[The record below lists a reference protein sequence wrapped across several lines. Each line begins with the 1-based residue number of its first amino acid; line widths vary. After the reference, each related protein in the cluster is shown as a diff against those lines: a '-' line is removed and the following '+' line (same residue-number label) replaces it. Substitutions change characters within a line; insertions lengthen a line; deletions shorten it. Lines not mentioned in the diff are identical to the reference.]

1 MRRRNETPLSSVF
14 SIDSV
19 IGVYYVP
26 IKTVGPPAEAY
37 DFYQL
42 IYIDGGEYAFSLG
55 EESYS
60 LQNGQLIL
68 CPPDCCRE
76 KGVPDRAQV
85 GIISF
90 RCASPAIRDLV
101 GRVFSPTEKQ
111 RVLLSELL
119 SDGRR
124 IFRTLESRGDLF
136 GQGLAPGISSVE
148 LSLFKNKLELLLIS
162 LCYREEEKGEVL
174 LPKNRANYREY
185 LYERLCSYLGEHLSS
200 TLTVEEIADYMG
212 LSKSSLKRLCYEK
225 TGGGVMQLFL
235 SMKTEE
241 AKRLL
246 RDTDLNVGEIAER
259 LSFSGVHYFS
269 RFFKKQTGLSPLA
282 YARSGIKL

>member
-1 MRRRNETPLSSVF
+1 MRKRNETRLQSVLSV
-14 SIDSV
+14 DSV
-19 IGVYYVP
+19 IGVYYAS
-26 IKTVGPPAEAY
+26 IKAVGPPAEAY

-55 EESYS
+55 EERYS

-68 CPPDCCRE
+68 CPPERCRE
-76 KGVPDRAQV
+76 RGEPNRAQV

-90 RCASPAIRDLV
+90 RCTSPAIGELS
-101 GRVFSPTEKQ
+101 GRVFTPNEKQ
-111 RVLLSELL
+111 RAVLSELF
-119 SDGRR
+119 SEGRR
-124 IFRTLESRGDLF
+124 IFRAIESKGEVF
-136 GQGLAPGISSVE
+136 GQWPAPDISPVE
-148 LSLFKNKLELLLIS
+148 LSLFKSKLELLLTS
-162 LCYREEEKGEVL
+162 LFHRAEEASEAL
-174 LPKNRANYREY
+174 LPNNRENYREY
-185 LYERLCSYLGEHLSS
+185 LYERLCSYLAERLSS
-200 TLTVEEIADYMG
+200 TLSVEEIAAYMG

-225 TGGGVMQLFL
+225 TGGGVMHLFL
-235 SMKTEE
+235 SMKIEE

-246 RDTDLNVGEIAER
+246 RDTDLNVTEIAER

>member
-1 MRRRNETPLSSVF
+1 MRRRNETPLQSVL
-14 SIDSV
+14 SVDSV
-19 IGVYYVP
+19 IGVYYAS
-26 IKTVGPPAEAY
+26 IKTVGPPAEPY

-42 IYIDGGEYAFSLG
+42 IYIDGGEYAFSFG
-55 EESYS
+55 EERYS

-68 CPPDCCRE
+68 CPPNRCRE
-76 KGVPDRAQV
+76 NGESNRAQV

-90 RCASPAIRDLV
+90 RCASSALGDLA
-101 GRVFSPTEKQ
+101 GYVFTPTEKQ
-111 RVLLSELL
+111 RAVLSELF
-119 SDGRR
+119 SEGRH
-124 IFRTLESRGDLF
+124 IFRTIENKGEIF
-136 GQGLAPGISSVE
+136 GQWPAPDISSVE
-148 LSLFKNKLELLLIS
+148 LSLFKSKLELLLIS
-162 LCYREEEKGEVL
+162 LCHREDGKGEAL
-174 LPKNRANYREY
+174 LPNNRENYREY
-185 LYERLCSYLGEHLSS
+185 LYERLCSYLAERLSS
-200 TLTVEEIADYMG
+200 TLSVEEIAAYMG

-246 RDTDLNVGEIAER
+246 RDTDLNVTEIAER